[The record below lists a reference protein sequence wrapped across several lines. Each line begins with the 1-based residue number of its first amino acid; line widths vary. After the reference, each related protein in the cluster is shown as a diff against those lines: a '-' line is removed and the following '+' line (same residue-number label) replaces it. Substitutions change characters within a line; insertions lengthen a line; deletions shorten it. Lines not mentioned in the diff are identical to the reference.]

1 MFFSAHNF
9 LGMTRGSLSPL
20 SGPCEEARKCS
31 RVGEA
36 PSTTARRQQIRLSGP
51 EVWACVML
59 PRNQKQPSSK
69 PQKAQPVTEG
79 GASST
84 SCPPETGPSSIKGKV
99 SIQKSTMTQRK
110 PGETVNGESPLIHS
124 LNGRAGPSCNRQPL
138 VALALLIKEPE
149 AGKLTNPSP
158 TASVRPRTTALWP
171 SVCIA
176 LTVCRLSFSRALVSS
191 DPELRANIYPS
202 RERPNEDCFVSSSER
217 IRVLFEWKSY

>member
-1 MFFSAHNF
+1 MQQ
-9 LGMTRGSLSPL
+9 GGGSPFNDSP
-20 SGPCEEARKCS
+20 
-31 RVGEA
+31 
-36 PSTTARRQQIRLSGP
+36 TTADPALRTGSVG
-51 EVWACVML
+51 VCYVA
-59 PRNQKQPSSK
+59 
-69 PQKAQPVTEG
+69 AQPKATKQQTSEGTAGYGG

-99 SIQKSTMTQRK
+99 SIRKSTMTQRK

-149 AGKLTNPSP
+149 AGKLTNQNP
-158 TASVRPRTTALWP
+158 TASVRARTTALWP

-217 IRVLFEWKSY
+217 IRVLF